1 MNKEKHLSPPPKGM
15 IGPRSMML
23 SKLLRN
29 AFNEAVAEQGLF
41 SGQQDILLIIVENEG
56 LTLSD
61 LAKDLGI
68 ASATASVSV
77 KRMEKAG
84 FIVKKPDENDARI
97 IRLYPTEKSRTAP
110 ENIKK
115 KMDSLEDI
123 ITQSMTEVQVNELS
137 ELLDIAIE
145 NMQKRRE
152 SNG

>member
-1 MNKEKHLSPPPKGM
+1 MNKEKRMSPLPKGM

-61 LAKDLGI
+61 LAKKLGV

-77 KRMEKAG
+77 KRMEKTG

-97 IRLYPTEKSRTAP
+97 IRLYPTEKARTAP

-123 ITQSMTEVQVNELS
+123 ITQSMTEAQVNELL